1 MMTSLPHLDGPRLP
15 PASRGPARQLVIL
28 LHGYGADGNDL
39 IPLAQHWQRLLPDAA
54 FVAPH
59 APEACAE
66 GPMGRQWFPL
76 AIRDLAT
83 IANGLEAAAP
93 TLGAF
98 IDTELRRAGLPS
110 RALALAGFSQ
120 GAMLALRVGTART
133 EPIAEIVSY
142 AGLIAGPVRPAN
154 PGKPPVLLYHGA
166 GDPLIPATALDLAR
180 AALTAAGL
188 PVEAEIRQGLGHG
201 IDQMG
206 IELGGRFLRRVL
218 IERAGETAP
227 ANDR

>member
-1 MMTSLPHLDGPRLP
+1 MTTSLPHLDGPRLP
-15 PASRGPARQLVIL
+15 PAARGPARQLVVL
-28 LHGYGADGNDL
+28 LHGYGADGNDVL
-39 IPLAQHWQRLLPDAA
+39 PLAQHWQRLLPNAA
-54 FVAPH
+54 FAAPH
-59 APEACAE
+59 GPEACAE

-76 AIRDLAT
+76 AIRDLGA
-83 IANGLEAAAP
+83 IAAGLEVAAP

-98 IDTELRRAGLPS
+98 IDGELRRLGLPS

-120 GAMLALRVGTART
+120 GAMLALRVGPART
-133 EPIAEIVSY
+133 EPIAGIVSY

-154 PGKPPVLLYHGA
+154 PGRPPVLLYHGA
-166 GDPLIPATALDLAR
+166 GDPLIPATALTLAQ

-201 IDQMG
+201 IDQLG

-218 IERAGETAP
+218 AETAGEARP